1 MDSPWR
7 EACARSGNSRL
18 TERQP
23 EDDCCAFAVEHC
35 IPARHSEREGDADG
49 ASTTP
54 KRKKR
59 KMTHH
64 TTLLEQSCKRR
75 RDRLVAGLPKG
86 PLRDAV
92 REDAK
97 ALAASLARTC
107 PGVPYLTRNS
117 RLSGTTGA
125 RWHQDYYAGRMLIT
139 YTQPSTWMADDKSV
153 NFTMFEESIGLPSEV
168 VDPLVV
174 SDYENIYQ
182 PPPNSVVLIKGN
194 FWPGIEQSM
203 NGMGVVH
210 KSPNMREDADGNP
223 VKKRLVLK
231 VDLSYDPPED
241 PHHSQG
247 EE

>member
-1 MDSPWR
+1 MSILL
-7 EACARSGNSRL
+7 CL
-18 TERQP
+18 
-23 EDDCCAFAVEHC
+23 
-35 IPARHSEREGDADG
+35 
-49 ASTTP
+49 
-54 KRKKR
+54 
-59 KMTHH
+59 KM
-64 TTLLEQSCKRR
+64 
-75 RDRLVAGLPKG
+75 V
-86 PLRDAV
+86 
-92 REDAK
+92 
-97 ALAASLARTC
+97 
-107 PGVPYLTRNS
+107 
-117 RLSGTTGA
+117 
-125 RWHQDYYAGRMLIT
+125 
-139 YTQPSTWMADDKSV
+139 
-153 NFTMFEESIGLPSEV
+153 GLPSEV